1 MVCRWLKAHVWIT
14 LCMILRFIV
23 VNFILL
29 HLWLVW
35 HLVDI
40 KEICTHISLSSQKL
54 RFTKLW
60 LLLKRNKLTYMLV
73 FHHNIVL
80 WLWTLHILFDFWV
93 ILLLSQELSFI
104 LRKLVEFLSVWERR
118 AIDALDLSFLQ
129 LAHELYILEGVN
141 LKFCQFIVEAS
152 FRYFYRLC
160 DVWVQREMLWCTLTL
175 ITTVIGVSC
184 FSHPS
189 ELTMRKWL
197 LELI

>member
-1 MVCRWLKAHVWIT
+1 
-14 LCMILRFIV
+14 
-23 VNFILL
+23 
-29 HLWLVW
+29 
-35 HLVDI
+35 
-40 KEICTHISLSSQKL
+40 
-54 RFTKLW
+54 
-60 LLLKRNKLTYMLV
+60 MLV

-80 WLWTLHILFDFWV
+80 WLWTLHELFDFWV

-160 DVWVQREMLWCTLTL
+160 DV
-175 ITTVIGVSC
+175 
-184 FSHPS
+184 
-189 ELTMRKWL
+189 
-197 LELI
+197 